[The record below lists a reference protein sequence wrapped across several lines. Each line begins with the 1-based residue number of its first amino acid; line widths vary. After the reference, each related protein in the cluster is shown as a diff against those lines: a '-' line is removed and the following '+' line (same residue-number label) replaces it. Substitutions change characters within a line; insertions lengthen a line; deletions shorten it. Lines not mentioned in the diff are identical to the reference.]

1 MSILLSI
8 IDSGMPDHQ
17 AILALAELVSDLQTE
32 VSDLRQKVDT
42 LQAQHGNLAYMLRK
56 AFIVE
61 EAQS

>member
-32 VSDLRQKVDT
+32 VSDLRKTVDT